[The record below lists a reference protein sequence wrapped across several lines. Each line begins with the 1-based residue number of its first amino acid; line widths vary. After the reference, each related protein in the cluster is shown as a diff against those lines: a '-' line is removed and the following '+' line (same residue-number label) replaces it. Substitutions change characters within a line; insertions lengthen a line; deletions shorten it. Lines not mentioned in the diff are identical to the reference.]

1 MSASTTDFINVGVFV
16 KAIAQE
22 LKDSLG
28 RASSGKR
35 ILTLDEASEYCG
47 LSVDSFKKKVVRDRI
62 RRVRLDKRWRFD
74 IADLDAWIESHKDQI
89 ANEAAA

>member
-1 MSASTTDFINVGVFV
+1 MQADVTDFINL
-16 KAIAQE
+16 KAFSMAVAE
-22 LKDSLG
+22 HLKETLKNG
-28 RASSGKR
+28 RIGKR
-35 ILTLDEASEYCG
+35 ILDLDEASEYCG